1 MAAVEKIEAG
11 VVELRT
17 DVGRLYVCPSSWQ
30 RAYLRWT
37 FRNFHTLPRQVLN
50 ERQRRLIET
59 LSRTAIVSAEAI
71 PPSAIIGVVEGV
83 HVLGVPAHAEIAEAK
98 APKLAPV
105 NLKARMVEA
114 SAELFD
120 LELVGSKPERSDF
133 SERPQLPST
142 AGHELERLNIEL
154 EEGSTRLRAQKI
166 IAAGSKRRPWLVPV
180 LGAVA
185 AAVLVLGIEALPLW
199 RLPQVPRARMVAP
212 APPPQAVQQSK
223 LPAEPPVVVRRTELA
238 SSNTPASPQALP
250 GRESQVAPGRVAEK
264 AHAKPA
270 VRAAAGS
277 PVSDSIALPQIAEA
291 PQAGFVYPVAP
302 NPNLVGKVLLKA
314 VIGSDGAVKQVEV
327 LSGDRAL
334 GAAAA
339 RAVRHWRYAPAQV
352 DGRAVDAQTNVMVSF
367 LGDDAV
373 SISLPPA
380 R

>member
-1 MAAVEKIEAG
+1 MAAVGKIEAG

-71 PPSAIIGVVEGV
+71 PPSAIIGIVEGV

-105 NLKARMVEA
+105 NAKVRMVQA
-114 SAELFD
+114 SAEPFD
-120 LELVGSKPERSDF
+120 LEIVGSEPERSGF
-133 SERPQLPST
+133 SETPQLPSKT
-142 AGHELERLNIEL
+142 GHELEQLNIEA
-154 EEGSTRLRAQKI
+154 EEGSTPVRAQKI
-166 IAAGSKRRPWLVPV
+166 IATGSKRRPWLVPV

-199 RLPQVPRARMVAP
+199 RLPQVPTARMVAP

-238 SSNTPASPQALP
+238 SSNTPATPQGLP
-250 GRESQVAPGRVAEK
+250 GESQVAPGRVAEK

-277 PVSDSIALPQIAEA
+277 PVLDSIALPHIAEA